1 MFLIPALVIKWI
13 GALIKPINE
22 FAEIVAPEIDEDTVT
37 TIFETPIRVATV
49 MDYSRISFSRVGG
62 FIEQDNPLGI
72 KKFEDAMGGT
82 KGGTKPAPR
91 QPDFI
96 VSPDG
101 VAIPIPSNATGP
113 IPANNG
119 KGIQFTGGSGGGAG
133 LNSSVTSV
141 RIMMPTDRM
150 PSGYVVYA
158 NKDGQTVYPYNRPTI
173 YGHRPGDTLP
183 RTDFFL
189 ASPQWWFQFFAQF
202 IH

>member
-1 MFLIPALVIKWI
+1 
-13 GALIKPINE
+13 
-22 FAEIVAPEIDEDTVT
+22 
-37 TIFETPIRVATV
+37 V

-62 FIEQDNPLGI
+62 FIEQDDPLGI

-101 VAIPIPSNATGP
+101 VVIPIPRNATGP
-113 IPANNG
+113 IQANNG
-119 KGIQFTGGSGGGAG
+119 KGIRFTEGTGGGAG

-173 YGHRPGDTLP
+173 YGDRPGNTLSP
-183 RTDFFL
+183 DNFFWHIPSGGFSFTRNL
-189 ASPQWWFQFFAQF
+189 FVE
-202 IH
+202 ID